1 MADAAAPWKEL
12 SKWIEMDGAIGL
24 FGWTFDVL
32 FLSSRPSILRIS
44 SQLLI
49 TQAYAGNSLATQ
61 NLSPLRPTECSLFC
75 VHCRVEAPKTKRV
88 EYLKEFQNES
98 INAYFRDSGHRIC
111 LYLCIRESGFRSK
124 RISG

>member
-75 VHCRVEAPKTKRV
+75 DALQSRSTEDKA
-88 EYLKEFQNES
+88 
-98 INAYFRDSGHRIC
+98 SGVF
-111 LYLCIRESGFRSK
+111 EGVSK
-124 RISG
+124 